1 MKTFLDEVAEKV
13 LKVNSNI
20 ENLKIIVP
28 TIRAVSF
35 LKESIKKV
43 IDKPIVS
50 PNIVSISEFVTDLS
64 GLRPLSKIE
73 LLCNFYS
80 IYKSLTPKKE
90 LEFFHQFSLMGP

>member
-73 LLCNFYS
+73 LLCNFYYQTKE
-80 IYKSLTPKKE
+80 ILFGYLVAIFVLTTI
-90 LEFFHQFSLMGP
+90 